1 MTQSVMRALLTMV
14 HRRAAECAGQ
24 AGVAA
29 KAPRRRAAG
38 VHPCLAIVGSLV
50 CAVAVFGTANLGAV
64 PAGAAMARAHA
75 PAMARLHAAAM
86 TGSHPLAKAGPTA
99 GSMYTRSGL
108 PWASGAYLPADTPA
122 AAAAFGAWRKRPLD
136 IAEVWSYQSTWASIT
151 DPAWLYQRWTG
162 APYSMVFSVAMLP
175 VNVPGV
181 SIQACAGGTYNA
193 YWRRFG
199 QVISSYGLGSSIIR
213 LGWEFNG
220 NWYPWA
226 ATNPGEWVQCW
237 RQAVTS
243 AWSTAPRLRWDWNV
257 NRGISSALADPAQA
271 YPGNRYVSMIGIDSY
286 DWWPAVSAGGWY
298 QQLDGT
304 QGLNYWLAFAK
315 AHGKRLSVPEW
326 GSIRYGETA
335 GGDDP
340 RYVEDMRAFFAAN
353 ARYVAF
359 ETIFQG
365 AVGNYESG
373 HSMPAAARA
382 YKAAF

>member
-1 MTQSVMRALLTMV
+1 MRALLTMV

-86 TGSHPLAKAGPTA
+86 TGAHPLAKAGPTA

-136 IAEVWSYQSTWASIT
+136 IAEVWSYQSTWASII

-162 APYSMVFSVAMLP
+162 APYTMVFSVAMLP

-181 SIQACAGGTYNA
+181 SIQACSAGTYNA

-199 QVISSYGLGSSIIR
+199 QVIRSYGLGSSIIR

-226 ATNPGEWVQCW
+226 ATNPEEWTQCW

-257 NRGISSALADPAQA
+257 NRGISSALADPARA

-286 DWWPAVSAGGWY
+286 VWWPAVSAGGWY